1 MKRLIVYII
10 ILIAFLGIGFSSCEN
25 DPEPYPADAREA
37 FAGIWLVTETETK
50 LTYEV
55 TVELDP
61 KALNGRV
68 FISNFANAGSSSNPA
83 NAYVSGITITLGIN
97 EVIGDGWIVN
107 GSGIL
112 SGSTINWPYTLDNG
126 ADLLH
131 ISAIYTRH

>member
-1 MKRLIVYII
+1 MKGLIGYII
-10 ILIAFLGIGFSSCEN
+10 TLVAFLAIGFSSCKD
-25 DPEPYPADAREA
+25 DPGPYPTDAREA

-68 FISNFANAGSSSNPA
+68 FIFNFADAGSSSNPA
-83 NAYVSGITITLGIN
+83 NAYVSSKTITLGIN

-112 SGSTINWPYTLDNG
+112 SGSSITWSYTLDNG
-126 ADLLH
+126 ADLLQY
-131 ISAIYTRH
+131 SAIYTRP